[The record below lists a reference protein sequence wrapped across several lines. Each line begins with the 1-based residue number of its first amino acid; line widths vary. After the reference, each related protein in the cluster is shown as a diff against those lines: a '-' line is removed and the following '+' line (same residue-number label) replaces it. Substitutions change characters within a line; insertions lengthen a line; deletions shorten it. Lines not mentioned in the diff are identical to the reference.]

1 MDIIRKSV
9 YAAVGFAMMG
19 VDKVEEA
26 ARKITQDA
34 KMSEEEGRRYID
46 ELVSK
51 SRETKKEIEN
61 YVGELVASALKKM
74 NIPTQ
79 KQIEEMQ
86 KRIAKLER
94 EQCGCGEAKA
104 KESK

>member
-26 ARKITQDA
+26 ARNITKDA
-34 KMSEEEGRRYID
+34 KMNEEEGRKFVD

-51 SRETKKEIEN
+51 SRETRKNIEQ

-74 NIPTQ
+74 NVPTQ
-79 KQIEEMQ
+79 KQFEEMQ
-86 KRIAKLER
+86 KRVSKLEK
-94 EQCGCGEAKA
+94 EQCNCGGG